1 MRKQARAP
9 LSAAAACVAFVLASL
24 APASAQEIA
33 TANASQSPPSA
44 SPAANPP
51 SAHPPNRVT
60 NADIMEVPL
69 VNNIPGAVLLPA
81 PANPMANDPQAAQ
94 RGMKYFE
101 AMNCVGCHA
110 PNGAGGMGPSLSDA
124 SRFKFGSE
132 PARLFAVI
140 SHGAPLGMPAW
151 GSVLPNDVIWD
162 IVSYIESINKDP
174 QAPWGHTFKP
184 WGQHA
189 GDRTNAGRIR
199 TVGPT
204 LELPARVQQ
213 REKTIAAQSN
223 RTQYCAEQCGRAVM
237 RARSRLS
244 THPQELPSLERV

>member
-51 SAHPPNRVT
+51 SANPPNRVT

-174 QAPWGHTFKP
+174 QGPWGHTFNLGANMPATEQTPAEFEQSVRPWNFLQEFSDGKKP
-184 WGQHA
+184 SQHNPTAHNIAPSIA
-189 GDRTNAGRIR
+189 GA
-199 TVGPT
+199 P
-204 LELPARVQQ
+204 
-213 REKTIAAQSN
+213 
-223 RTQYCAEQCGRAVM
+223 
-237 RARSRLS
+237 
-244 THPQELPSLERV
+244 